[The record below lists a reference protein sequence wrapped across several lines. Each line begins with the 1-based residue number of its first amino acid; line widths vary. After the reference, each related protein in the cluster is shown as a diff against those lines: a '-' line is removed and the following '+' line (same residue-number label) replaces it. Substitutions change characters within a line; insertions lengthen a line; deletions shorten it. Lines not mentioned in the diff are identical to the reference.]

1 MQAASLSKPAWWQ
14 ALLERGT
21 ILSPGAVISPSY
33 GSPFFPQN
41 KQRNK
46 QNRTKKKQQQQ
57 QQKKNNNH
65 VVLFKQSH
73 LRLFA
78 CLCLPKLCWG
88 RRALMRLSRQVVWQE
103 LGPHQDRSWVSV
115 SPVIAFALSGAF
127 WRASERKPMPSPCRN
142 HLVFTVT
149 LVPSALAQISRILV
163 KQPEHLCSLI
173 LNL

>member
-1 MQAASLSKPAWWQ
+1 MDHRSSRK
-14 ALLERGT
+14 T
-21 ILSPGAVISPSY
+21 
-33 GSPFFPQN
+33 N
-41 KQRNK
+41 KQTNK
-46 QNRTKKKQQQQ
+46 TEQKKNNSNNNKKKN
-57 QQKKNNNH
+57 NNNH